1 MALYLT
7 ENEVASLLP
16 MDDALSAVEGVLIAQ
31 AKGQAINESRR
42 RVRAAGT
49 TLHVMS
55 GAVTGVDSANSWLGL
70 KCYSVSRNGARFIV
84 NLFNAESGEL
94 AAVIEADRLGQIRTG
109 AASGV
114 ATKYM
119 SRPDSKTIGIYGT
132 GWQARTQLEA
142 VCKVRPPSEIKVYS
156 RNSDKR
162 EQFCDEMKNELKLA
176 SITPVSRPQ
185 DAAEGCDIVITITSA
200 REPVLLGEWLAP
212 GTHINAAG
220 GNSLLRR
227 ELDDEVIRRS
237 SVVVV
242 DSLDQAKI
250 EAGEL
255 VSAVEKGLLAWEGV
269 RELRHVVTGNL
280 NIRGGSKEITL
291 FKSLGIA
298 IEDVAAAAVVYEK
311 ARSRGIGREI

>member
-7 ENEVASLLP
+7 EDDVASLLP
-16 MDDALSAVEGVLIAQ
+16 MDDALTAVEGVLLAQ
-31 AKGQAINESRR
+31 AKGKAINQSRR

-94 AAVIEADRLGQIRTG
+94 SAIIEADRLGQIRTG
-109 AASGV
+109 AASGI

-119 SRPDSKTIGIYGT
+119 SREDSRTIGIYGT

-162 EQFCDEMKNELKLA
+162 EKFCDEMRNELKLS

-185 DAAEGCDIVITITSA
+185 DAAEGSNIIITITSS
-200 REPVLLGEWLAP
+200 REPVLLGEWVSP

-237 SVVVV
+237 SAVVV

-269 RELRHVVTGNL
+269 RELRHVITGDL
-280 NIRGGSKEITL
+280 HIRNGSKEITL

-311 ARSRGIGREI
+311 ARGRGIGREI

>member
-1 MALYLT
+1 MTLYLT
-7 ENEVASLLP
+7 EDDVASLLP
-16 MDDALSAVEGVLIAQ
+16 MDDALTAVEGVLLAQ
-31 AKGQAINESRR
+31 AKGKAINQSRR

-94 AAVIEADRLGQIRTG
+94 SAIIEADRLGQIRTG
-109 AASGV
+109 AASGI

-119 SRPDSKTIGIYGT
+119 SREDSRTIGIYGT

-162 EQFCDEMKNELKLA
+162 EKFCDEMRNELKLS

-185 DAAEGCDIVITITSA
+185 DAAEGSNIIITITSS
-200 REPVLLGEWLAP
+200 REPVLLGEWVSP

-237 SVVVV
+237 SAVVV

-269 RELRHVVTGNL
+269 RELRHVVTGDL
-280 NIRGGSKEITL
+280 HMRSGSKEITL

-311 ARSRGIGREI
+311 ARGRGIGREI

>member
-7 ENEVASLLP
+7 EDDVASLLP
-16 MDDALSAVEGVLIAQ
+16 MDDALSAVEGVLLAQ
-31 AKGQAINESRR
+31 AKGNAINESRR

-84 NLFNAESGEL
+84 NLFNAESGQL
-94 AAVIEADRLGQIRTG
+94 SAVIEADRLGQIGTG

-119 SRPDSKTIGIYGT
+119 SRADAKTIGIYGT
-132 GWQARTQLEA
+132 GWQAQSQLAA
-142 VCKVRPPSEIKVYS
+142 VCKVRPPSEIRVYS
-156 RNSDKR
+156 RNSEKR
-162 EQFCDEMKNELKLA
+162 EKFCDVMKQELKLS

-185 DAAEGCDIVITITSA
+185 DAAEGCDIIITITSA
-200 REPVLLGEWLAP
+200 REPVLLGEWVAP

-237 SVVVV
+237 SAVVV
-242 DSLDQAKI
+242 DSLEQAKI

-255 VSAVEKGLLAWEGV
+255 VSAVEKGLLSWERV
-269 RELRHVVTGNL
+269 RELRHVITGNL
-280 NIRGGSKEITL
+280 SVRSGSKEITL

-311 ARSRGIGREI
+311 ARGRGIGREI

>member
-162 EQFCDEMKNELKLA
+162 EKFCDEMKNELKLA
-176 SITPVSRPQ
+176 SIIPVSRPQ

-242 DSLDQAKI
+242 DSVDQAKI

-255 VSAVEKGLLAWEGV
+255 VSAVEKGLIAWEGV

-298 IEDVAAAAVVYEK
+298 IEDIAAAAVVYEK
-311 ARSRGIGREI
+311 ARTRGIGREI

>member
-7 ENEVASLLP
+7 EDDVTSLLP
-16 MDDALSAVEGVLIAQ
+16 MDDALTAVESVLRAQ
-31 AKGQAINESRR
+31 AEGKAINESRR

-49 TLHVMS
+49 TMHVMS

-94 AAVIEADRLGQIRTG
+94 SAIIEADRLGQIRTG

-119 SRPDSKTIGIYGT
+119 SRADAKTIGIYGT
-132 GWQARTQLEA
+132 GWQARTQLVA

-156 RNSDKR
+156 RSAEKR
-162 EQFCDEMKNELKLA
+162 EKFCDEMRNELKFP

-185 DAAEGCDIVITITSA
+185 DAAEGCDVIITITSS

-237 SVVVV
+237 SAVVV
-242 DSLDQAKI
+242 DSLEQAKI

-269 RELRHVVTGNL
+269 CELRHVVTGNRHL
-280 NIRGGSKEITL
+280 RSGSEDITL

-311 ARSRGIGREI
+311 ARVRGIGREI